1 MQIRNGMPKGAG
13 DLFVSMQKDKQVVGG
28 GSTSALFLF
37 ASSLSKTVQLG
48 KKAHKMWAARLK
60 QKIN

>member
-1 MQIRNGMPKGAG
+1 MQIRNGMARGAG

-28 GSTSALFLF
+28 GSTSALLYLF
-37 ASSLSKTVQLG
+37 ASSLSETVQLG
-48 KKAHKMWAARLK
+48 KKVWAVRVK